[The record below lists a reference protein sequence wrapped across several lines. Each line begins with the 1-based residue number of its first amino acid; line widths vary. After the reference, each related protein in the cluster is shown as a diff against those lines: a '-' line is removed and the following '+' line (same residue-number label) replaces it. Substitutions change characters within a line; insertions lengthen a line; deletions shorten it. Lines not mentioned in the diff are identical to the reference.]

1 MENLDFKEGQ
11 VCVLVSCDY
20 QPRWIGREVIIT
32 KEFGKREMRTP
43 RGPRVIEGYS
53 FSLENDM
60 STDGHAMQY
69 VATPG
74 MLQALPDRNTPS
86 KWEALKDIFVPD
98 FGEEA

>member
-1 MENLDFKEGQ
+1 MENLDFKKDQ

-32 KEFGKREMRTP
+32 KEYGKKEMRTP
-43 RGPRVIEGYS
+43 RGLRNIDGYT
-53 FSLENDM
+53 FAFERDI
-60 STDGHAMQY
+60 STDGISPEY

-86 KWEALKDIFVPD
+86 KWSALKDIFVPD